1 MRTET
6 FSAFSG
12 HRQIAAGDLQ
22 SVALGIA
29 RASKSGLEQ
38 IIVLSDLTGRPIDLD
53 LRGSETEI
61 AARYQPSAAEPPAKP
76 GRGRPK
82 LGVVPREVTLLTGH
96 WDWLA
101 TQPGGASATLRK
113 LVHQARRQSGTADRR
128 RAAQDAAYRIMMTL
142 AGQLPDFE
150 EALRAFYA
158 DDAERFQQLS
168 QTWPAE
174 LRDHIRERVAAV
186 WMDLDPD

>member
-12 HRQIAAGDLQ
+12 HRRFAAGDLQ
-22 SVALGIA
+22 TVALGVA
-29 RASKSGLEQ
+29 RASKSGFEQ

-61 AARYQPSAAEPPAKP
+61 AARYQPSAAETPAKP

-82 LGVVPREVTLLTGH
+82 LGVVPREVTLLAGH
-96 WDWLA
+96 WDWHA
-101 TQPGGASATLRK
+101 TQPGGASAALRK